1 VPLRIAAKMQEQHE
15 RDYFDAEVKPHL
27 SGGIEFLGEL
37 DHDEK
42 VDLLGGALATIYP
55 LDVEEAFGLVMAE
68 SMACGTPVVALRRGS
83 VPEVVEEGRTGFIVD
98 HAEDMARA
106 VGDVGALDR
115 RECRRHVEERFSAER
130 LTKSYESAVV
140 RALAGA
146 YEPG

>member
-1 VPLRIAAKMQEQHE
+1 
-15 RDYFDAEVKPHL
+15 
-27 SGGIEFLGEL
+27 
-37 DHDEK
+37 
-42 VDLLGGALATIYP
+42 
-55 LDVEEAFGLVMAE
+55 MAE

-83 VPEVVEEGRTGFIVD
+83 VPEVVEQGRTGFIVD

-106 VGDVGALDR
+106 VGDVRALDR

-130 LTKSYESAVV
+130 LTKSYESAFV